1 MKVLFIQPESTMHER
16 MGLMY
21 LSSNLKAENHEVHM
35 VLADSFGPEGLI
47 EEVERFCP
55 DIIGYSVM
63 TSELETVLAI
73 NTALKSNSK
82 WKFLSVF
89 GGPHPTFA
97 PDEMIKR
104 DGVDAICV
112 GEGDLAF
119 PEFCNQV
126 KLGKDFWNTPNF
138 LVNHDGEIF
147 KNPIGPL
154 VENLDDLLFPDREIM
169 YEADPGLRENG
180 RKMFFGS
187 RGCPYLCTYCF
198 NAEYNKMTKGQGD
211 IMRHR
216 SPENVIE
223 EVLKVKERY
232 PMNTVWVD
240 DDTFLIKPKGW
251 IAKFCKLLK
260 EQVGLPFDINIRPDL
275 VKDDVISDMKEG
287 GLNSIWMGVEC
298 GDEEIA
304 GKVLK
309 RHTPNQRIHRAADV
323 LKRHKVKFVTQN
335 MMGLPVEQAFEAD
348 LKTLDF
354 NIALG
359 PTYAWSSILYPFPG
373 TEVYRYALENGYLE
387 TKEVPILE
395 TTRVSSSLKFSSKAE
410 ARRIENL
417 HKLFGIIV
425 NFPILRKYCET
436 LCELPLTKVYG
447 VFYYLWYGYSLK
459 IKLDSFVS
467 IRKEMVG
474 FVGVFFRMLRK
485 T

>member
-1 MKVLFIQPESTMHER
+1 MKILFIQPESTMHER

-21 LSSNLKAENHEVHM
+21 LSSNLKAKNHEVHM
-35 VLADSFGPEGLI
+35 VLADSFGPEGLV

-73 NTALKSNSK
+73 NIALKSNSK

-97 PDEMIKR
+97 PGEMIKR
-104 DGVDAICV
+104 EGVDAICV

-138 LVNHDGEIF
+138 LVSHDGEIF

-251 IAKFCKLLK
+251 IAKFCELLK

>member
-1 MKVLFIQPESTMHER
+1 MKILFIQPESTMHER
-16 MGLMY
+16 MGFMY
-21 LSSNLKAENHEVHM
+21 LSSNLKAKNHEVHM